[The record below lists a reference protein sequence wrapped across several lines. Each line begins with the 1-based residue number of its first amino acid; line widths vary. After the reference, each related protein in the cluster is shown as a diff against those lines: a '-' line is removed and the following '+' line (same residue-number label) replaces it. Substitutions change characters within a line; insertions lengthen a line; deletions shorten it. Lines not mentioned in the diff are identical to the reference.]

1 MQIFY
6 QSVDLKYEKR
16 KYLRINTLTSTILH
30 YELQI
35 LQLQLVNNEKYYAN
49 LFRKI
54 YNIPDV
60 FYIYIK
66 YQQKT

>member
-30 YELQI
+30 YESQI

-54 YNIPDV
+54 YINLH
-60 FYIYIK
+60 
-66 YQQKT
+66 